1 MTTLAEQSADPVTA
15 SRARGRRV
23 AHWAV
28 FLGFVVVVAV
38 TMTRHEMWRDE
49 LQAWMIVRSS
59 SSLTDLLHN
68 VRYEGHPLL
77 WYASLLPLSSVGRG
91 PATMQVLQLV
101 VATLAMAVFVF
112 RAPFTLPQKALFA
125 GSYFAVYEY
134 GVLSRGYSLG
144 LLYVMAICAL
154 AAFPARRW
162 PWTGILLGALALTS
176 AFGAILALALG
187 LGLGVDEAIRRRRG
201 DTEVSSVQLL
211 AFGGAIS
218 VASLLWAYA
227 QTIPPTDSGVFRRWN
242 TDFDSGLA
250 GSSLASVWRALAPL
264 PRFQREF
271 WNTNV
276 LDGNIR
282 YTALIGVAL
291 VIGVAWLLRRRPGAL
306 VTWLTGASGTVLFL
320 YGKIGYASASR
331 HYGHIFVAF
340 VAALFL
346 APSMATAS
354 ADRPDVSANT
364 RSALFTGVLTIQ
376 LMAGLVAVSLD
387 LGLPFSNGR
396 DVASYIR
403 REGLENSII
412 VGEPDIAASTVA
424 AYLDRNVYYPASGRF
439 GSYII
444 WDRQRVEPGQPLT
457 EVLRRLA
464 RRDAEEPVLVL
475 LNRPVDGPLEMLELL
490 AKFDDGIVA
499 DEHFWLYRLSPR
511 ALRDQVD
518 NDDEIVTESAVV
530 GR

>member
-1 MTTLAEQSADPVTA
+1 MTTLAEQSADQVTA
-15 SRARGRRV
+15 PSGRGRRV
-23 AHWAV
+23 APWAILV
-28 FLGFVVVVAV
+28 GFVVVVAV
-38 TMTRHEMWRDE
+38 TMARHEMWRDE

-59 SSLTDLLHN
+59 SSLTDLLYN

-77 WYASLLPLSSVGRG
+77 WYASLLPLSSIGRG
-91 PATMQVLQLV
+91 PETMQALQLLI
-101 VATLAMAVFVF
+101 ASAAMAIVVF
-112 RAPFTLPQKALFA
+112 RAPFTLSQKVLFA
-125 GSYFAVYEY
+125 LGYFTVYEY

-144 LLYVMAICAL
+144 VLYVMAICAL
-154 AAFPARRW
+154 AAYPRRRW
-162 PWTGILLGALALTS
+162 PWTGLLLGALALTS

-187 LGLGVDEAIRRRRG
+187 AGIGVDEIIRRRRA
-201 DTEVSSVQLL
+201 DPDLSSTQAV
-211 AFGGAIS
+211 AFGSAVGI
-218 VASLLWAYA
+218 ASLLWAYA

-242 TDFDSGLA
+242 THLDSGLA
-250 GSSLASVWRALAPL
+250 GSALASVWRALAPL

-276 LDGNIR
+276 LDGSIR
-282 YTALIGVAL
+282 YTALIGVVLIA
-291 VIGVAWLLRRRPGAL
+291 GFAWLLRRRPGAL
-306 VTWLTGASGTVLFL
+306 ATWLTGSVGTVLFL

-346 APSMATAS
+346 APSMATARP
-354 ADRPDVSANT
+354 DRPDISQNA
-364 RSALFTGVLTIQ
+364 RSAFFTGVLTVQ
-376 LMAGLVAVSLD
+376 VLAGLVAVSLD

-403 REGLENSII
+403 REGLEDSII

-424 AYLDRNVYYPASGRF
+424 AYLDRNVYYAASGRF

-444 WDRQRVEPGQPLT
+444 WDRQRVDPGQPLS

-464 RRDAEEPVLVL
+464 RRGAEEPVLVL
-475 LNRPVDGPLEMLELL
+475 LNRPVDGPLELL
-490 AKFDDGIVA
+490 QPMAEFDDGIVA
-499 DEHFWLYRLSPR
+499 DEHFWLYRLAPP
-511 ALRDQVD
+511 ALRDGID
-518 NDDEIVTESAVV
+518 GEGDDVAETLE